1 MNLQTILNDIKMLP
15 LDKQEEVAD
24 FIAFLKT
31 RIGIQRDRSSTSSTT
46 VRSESFFGMWAD
58 REDMKDS
65 SLWVRELR
73 TREWEGRNA

>member
-31 RIGIQRDRSSTSSTT
+31 RAGIQKDQPPAESAAVKSD
-46 VRSESFFGMWAD
+46 SFFGMWAD

-73 TREWEGRNA
+73 ASEWKA